1 MNVAEAKTRVCPFIQ
16 DGRIHLSHRKDYAD
30 QIVTNI
36 TCVAD
41 QCMAWVWD
49 VDYDSVVFL
58 DEEGVQSTTSGSCG
72 LVGCNK

>member
-41 QCMAWVWD
+41 QCMAW
-49 VDYDSVVFL
+49 
-58 DEEGVQSTTSGSCG
+58 G
-72 LVGCNK
+72 L